1 MEKAYKFRI
10 YPNKT
15 QECLLQKTF
24 GCVRFIYNHFL
35 DKRIKAYEQNKKTI
49 SYNECSK
56 ELTQLKKE
64 KKWLKEPD
72 KSSLQ
77 NALKNLDTAYKNFFN
92 RQKAGFPKFKSKK
105 NRYKSYKTNM
115 TNNNI
120 VFLGNKIKLPKIG
133 KIKTR
138 DKYRQIEGR
147 ILSATVSQT
156 PSGKYYVALCCTDL
170 PQPEFIKTNKYV
182 GLDLGIKDFVITS
195 DAVKYS
201 NPKYLQKSLTRLAKL
216 QRELSRKTKGSSNW
230 EKARV
235 KVAKLHDRIA
245 SQRHNL
251 LHQVTCQL
259 IRNYDVICLEDL
271 QVENMMKNHK
281 LARNIVDVSWSE
293 FIRQLTYKAKW
304 FGKVIVKIDKFYPSS
319 QLCHVCG
326 YKNTEVKDLNVRKWN
341 CPSAVGYKIDNE
353 EILYKAAQ
361 EFLVKM
367 QAKGILVTRGEKGMT
382 LFEANGDVHNIPVSD
397 KSEVF
402 DVSGAGD
409 TCVATFITAL
419 ATGAMP
425 SQAAELSNFA
435 SGIAVRKMGTAT
447 VSDEELIAVLKK

>member
-64 KKWLKEPD
+64 KKWLKEPY

-105 NRYKSYKTNM
+105 NRYKSYKINM

-120 VFLGNKIKLPKIG
+120 VFLENKIKLPKIG

-156 PSGKYYVALCCTDL
+156 PSGKYYVALCCTDVF
-170 PQPEFIKTNKYV
+170 QPKSIKTNKYV

-195 DAVKYS
+195 DAVKYI
-201 NPKYLQKSLTRLAKL
+201 NPKCLQKSLTRLAKL
-216 QRELSRKTKGSSNW
+216 QREFSRKTKGSSNW

-245 SQRHNL
+245 NQRHNL

-281 LARNIVDVSWSE
+281 LARNIADVSWSE
-293 FIRQLTYKAKW
+293 FMRQLTYKAKW
-304 FGKVIVKIDKFYPSS
+304 FGKVIVISFKPIMSY
-319 QLCHVCG
+319 L
-326 YKNTEVKDLNVRKWN
+326 W
-341 CPSAVGYKIDNE
+341 I
-353 EILYKAAQ
+353 
-361 EFLVKM
+361 
-367 QAKGILVTRGEKGMT
+367 
-382 LFEANGDVHNIPVSD
+382 
-397 KSEVF
+397 
-402 DVSGAGD
+402 
-409 TCVATFITAL
+409 
-419 ATGAMP
+419 
-425 SQAAELSNFA
+425 
-435 SGIAVRKMGTAT
+435 
-447 VSDEELIAVLKK
+447 

>member
-1 MEKAYKFRI
+1 MLIMEKAYKFRI

-15 QECLLQKTF
+15 QEILLQKTF

-35 DKRIKAYEQNKKTI
+35 DRRIKAYEQNKKNI

-77 NALKNLDTAYKNFFN
+77 NALKHLDTAYKNFFN
-92 RQKAGFPKFKSKK
+92 RPEAGFPKFKSKK

-120 VFLGNKIKLPKIG
+120 AFLGNKIKLPKLG
-133 KIKTR
+133 KVKMR
-138 DKYRQIEGR
+138 DRFCQIEGR

-156 PSGKYYVALCCTDL
+156 PGGKYYVALYCTDV
-170 PQPEFIKTNKYV
+170 PQPEFIRTDKYV

-201 NPKYLQKSLTRLAKL
+201 NPKYLQKSLAKLAKL

-245 SQRHNL
+245 NQRRNL
-251 LHQVTCQL
+251 LHQISCQL
-259 IRNYDVICLEDL
+259 IKNYDVICLEDL
-271 QVENMMKNHK
+271 QVSNMMRNHK
-281 LARNIVDVSWSE
+281 LARNIADVSWSE
-293 FIRQLTYKAKW
+293 FVRQLKYKAEW

-319 QLCHVCG
+319 QLCHICG
-326 YKNTEVKDLNVRKWN
+326 YKNTEVKDLDVREWD
-341 CPSAVGYKIDNE
+341 CPECKTHHDRDVNAAINIRNE
-353 EILYKAAQ
+353 GLRIL
-361 EFLVKM
+361 
-367 QAKGILVTRGEKGMT
+367 
-382 LFEANGDVHNIPVSD
+382 NI
-397 KSEVF
+397 
-402 DVSGAGD
+402 A
-409 TCVATFITAL
+409 
-419 ATGAMP
+419 
-425 SQAAELSNFA
+425 
-435 SGIAVRKMGTAT
+435 
-447 VSDEELIAVLKK
+447 

>member
-35 DKRIKAYEQNKKTI
+35 DRRIKAYEQNKKTI

-138 DKYRQIEGR
+138 DKYCQIEGR

-156 PSGKYYVALCCTDL
+156 PSGKYYVALCCTDVL
-170 PQPEFIKTNKYV
+170 QPKSIKTNKYV

-195 DAVKYS
+195 DAV
-201 NPKYLQKSLTRLAKL
+201 N
-216 QRELSRKTKGSSNW
+216 
-230 EKARV
+230 
-235 KVAKLHDRIA
+235 IA
-245 SQRHNL
+245 ILN
-251 LHQVTCQL
+251 
-259 IRNYDVICLEDL
+259 IC
-271 QVENMMKNHK
+271 KNH
-281 LARNIVDVSWSE
+281 
-293 FIRQLTYKAKW
+293 
-304 FGKVIVKIDKFYPSS
+304 
-319 QLCHVCG
+319 
-326 YKNTEVKDLNVRKWN
+326 
-341 CPSAVGYKIDNE
+341 
-353 EILYKAAQ
+353 
-361 EFLVKM
+361 
-367 QAKGILVTRGEKGMT
+367 
-382 LFEANGDVHNIPVSD
+382 
-397 KSEVF
+397 
-402 DVSGAGD
+402 
-409 TCVATFITAL
+409 
-419 ATGAMP
+419 
-425 SQAAELSNFA
+425 
-435 SGIAVRKMGTAT
+435 
-447 VSDEELIAVLKK
+447 

>member
-35 DKRIKAYEQNKKTI
+35 DRRIKAYEQNKKTI

-170 PQPEFIKTNKYV
+170 PQPELIKTNKYV

-216 QRELSRKTKGSSNW
+216 QRELSRKNKRKFKLGKG
-230 EKARV
+230 
-235 KVAKLHDRIA
+235 
-245 SQRHNL
+245 
-251 LHQVTCQL
+251 
-259 IRNYDVICLEDL
+259 
-271 QVENMMKNHK
+271 
-281 LARNIVDVSWSE
+281 
-293 FIRQLTYKAKW
+293 
-304 FGKVIVKIDKFYPSS
+304 
-319 QLCHVCG
+319 
-326 YKNTEVKDLNVRKWN
+326 
-341 CPSAVGYKIDNE
+341 
-353 EILYKAAQ
+353 
-361 EFLVKM
+361 
-367 QAKGILVTRGEKGMT
+367 
-382 LFEANGDVHNIPVSD
+382 
-397 KSEVF
+397 
-402 DVSGAGD
+402 
-409 TCVATFITAL
+409 
-419 ATGAMP
+419 
-425 SQAAELSNFA
+425 
-435 SGIAVRKMGTAT
+435 
-447 VSDEELIAVLKK
+447 

>member
-1 MEKAYKFRI
+1 
-10 YPNKT
+10 
-15 QECLLQKTF
+15 
-24 GCVRFIYNHFL
+24 
-35 DKRIKAYEQNKKTI
+35 
-49 SYNECSK
+49 
-56 ELTQLKKE
+56 
-64 KKWLKEPD
+64 
-72 KSSLQ
+72 
-77 NALKNLDTAYKNFFN
+77 
-92 RQKAGFPKFKSKK
+92 
-105 NRYKSYKTNM
+105 M

-133 KIKTR
+133 KIKIR
-138 DKYRQIEGR
+138 DKYCQIEGR

-156 PSGKYYVALCCTDL
+156 PSGKYYVALCCTDV

-201 NPKYLQKSLTRLAKL
+201 NSKYLQKSLTRLAKL

-235 KVAKLHDRIA
+235 KVAKLHERIA
-245 SQRHNL
+245 NQRHNL

-293 FIRQLTYKAKW
+293 FMRQLTYKAKW

-319 QLCHVCG
+319 QLCHIYG

-341 CPSAVGYKIDNE
+341 CPECKTHHDRDVNAAINIRNE
-353 EILYKAAQ
+353 GLRIL
-361 EFLVKM
+361 
-367 QAKGILVTRGEKGMT
+367 
-382 LFEANGDVHNIPVSD
+382 NI
-397 KSEVF
+397 
-402 DVSGAGD
+402 A
-409 TCVATFITAL
+409 
-419 ATGAMP
+419 
-425 SQAAELSNFA
+425 
-435 SGIAVRKMGTAT
+435 
-447 VSDEELIAVLKK
+447 

>member
-1 MEKAYKFRI
+1 MERAYKFRI

-24 GCVRFIYNHFL
+24 GCVRFIYNYFL
-35 DKRIKAYEQNKKTI
+35 DRRIKAYEQSKKCI
-49 SYNECSK
+49 GYNECSK

-120 VFLGNKIKLPKIG
+120 VFLENKIKLPKIG

-170 PQPEFIKTNKYV
+170 PQPELIKTNKYV

-245 SQRHNL
+245 NQRHNL

-281 LARNIVDVSWSE
+281 LARNIADVSWSE
-293 FIRQLTYKAKW
+293 FMRQLTYKAKW
-304 FGKVIVKIDKFYPSS
+304 FGRVIVKIDKFYPSS
-319 QLCHVCG
+319 QLCHICG
-326 YKNTEVKDLNVRKWN
+326 YKNIEVKNLNVRKWN
-341 CPSAVGYKIDNE
+341 CPKCKTHHDRDVNAAINIRNE
-353 EILYKAAQ
+353 GLRIL
-361 EFLVKM
+361 
-367 QAKGILVTRGEKGMT
+367 
-382 LFEANGDVHNIPVSD
+382 NI
-397 KSEVF
+397 
-402 DVSGAGD
+402 A
-409 TCVATFITAL
+409 
-419 ATGAMP
+419 
-425 SQAAELSNFA
+425 
-435 SGIAVRKMGTAT
+435 
-447 VSDEELIAVLKK
+447 

>member
-35 DKRIKAYEQNKKTI
+35 DRRIKAYEQNKKTI

-156 PSGKYYVALCCTDL
+156 PSGKYYVALCCTDV
-170 PQPEFIKTNKYV
+170 PQPEFIRTNKYV

-201 NPKYLQKSLTRLAKL
+201 NPKYFQKLLTRLANL

-230 EKARV
+230 EMARV
-235 KVAKLHDRIA
+235 KVAKLHDIIA
-245 SQRHNL
+245 NQRHNL

-281 LARNIVDVSWSE
+281 LARNIADVS
-293 FIRQLTYKAKW
+293 
-304 FGKVIVKIDKFYPSS
+304 
-319 QLCHVCG
+319 
-326 YKNTEVKDLNVRKWN
+326 
-341 CPSAVGYKIDNE
+341 
-353 EILYKAAQ
+353 
-361 EFLVKM
+361 
-367 QAKGILVTRGEKGMT
+367 
-382 LFEANGDVHNIPVSD
+382 
-397 KSEVF
+397 
-402 DVSGAGD
+402 
-409 TCVATFITAL
+409 
-419 ATGAMP
+419 
-425 SQAAELSNFA
+425 
-435 SGIAVRKMGTAT
+435 
-447 VSDEELIAVLKK
+447 

>member
-15 QECLLQKTF
+15 QESLLQKTF
-24 GCVRFIYNHFL
+24 GCVRFIYNYFL
-35 DKRIKAYEQNKKTI
+35 DRRIKAYEQNKKTI

-120 VFLGNKIKLPKIG
+120 GFLGNKIKLPKIG

-138 DKYRQIEGR
+138 DKYRQIEG
-147 ILSATVSQT
+147 
-156 PSGKYYVALCCTDL
+156 
-170 PQPEFIKTNKYV
+170 
-182 GLDLGIKDFVITS
+182 
-195 DAVKYS
+195 
-201 NPKYLQKSLTRLAKL
+201 
-216 QRELSRKTKGSSNW
+216 SSNW

-245 SQRHNL
+245 NQRHNL

-259 IRNYDVICLEDL
+259 IKNYDVICLEDL

-281 LARNIVDVSWSE
+281 LARNIADVSWSE
-293 FIRQLTYKAKW
+293 FMRQLIYKAKW
-304 FGKVIVKIDKFYPSS
+304 FGRVIVKIDKFYPSS

-326 YKNTEVKDLNVRKWN
+326 YKNTEVKNLNVRKWN
-341 CPSAVGYKIDNE
+341 CPKCKTHHDRDVNAAINIRNEGLKI
-353 EILYKAAQ
+353 L
-361 EFLVKM
+361 
-367 QAKGILVTRGEKGMT
+367 
-382 LFEANGDVHNIPVSD
+382 NI
-397 KSEVF
+397 
-402 DVSGAGD
+402 A
-409 TCVATFITAL
+409 
-419 ATGAMP
+419 
-425 SQAAELSNFA
+425 
-435 SGIAVRKMGTAT
+435 
-447 VSDEELIAVLKK
+447 

>member
-15 QECLLQKTF
+15 QESLLQKTF
-24 GCVRFIYNHFL
+24 GCVRFVYNHFL
-35 DKRIKAYEQNKKTI
+35 DRRIKAYEQNKKNI
-49 SYNECSK
+49 GYNECSK

-133 KIKTR
+133 KIKIR
-138 DKYRQIEGR
+138 DKYCQIEGR

-201 NPKYLQKSLTRLAKL
+201 NPKYLQKSLTK
-216 QRELSRKTKGSSNW
+216 RELSRKTKGSSNW
-230 EKARV
+230 EKVRV

-245 SQRHNL
+245 NQRRNL

-281 LARNIVDVSWSE
+281 LARNIADVSWSE
-293 FIRQLTYKAKW
+293 FMRQLTYKAKW
-304 FGKVIVKIDKFYPSS
+304 FEMVW
-319 QLCHVCG
+319 QG
-326 YKNTEVKDLNVRKWN
+326 Y
-341 CPSAVGYKIDNE
+341 Y
-353 EILYKAAQ
+353 
-361 EFLVKM
+361 
-367 QAKGILVTRGEKGMT
+367 
-382 LFEANGDVHNIPVSD
+382 
-397 KSEVF
+397 
-402 DVSGAGD
+402 
-409 TCVATFITAL
+409 
-419 ATGAMP
+419 
-425 SQAAELSNFA
+425 
-435 SGIAVRKMGTAT
+435 
-447 VSDEELIAVLKK
+447 

>member
-15 QECLLQKTF
+15 QESLLQKTF

-35 DKRIKAYEQNKKTI
+35 DRRIKAYEQNKKNI
-49 SYNECSK
+49 GYNECSK

-92 RQKAGFPKFKSKK
+92 KQKAGFPKFKSKK

-133 KIKTR
+133 KIKIR
-138 DKYRQIEGR
+138 DKYCQIEGR

-156 PSGKYYVALCCTDL
+156 PSGKYYVALCCTEL

-245 SQRHNL
+245 NQRRNL

-281 LARNIVDVSWSE
+281 LARNIADVSWSE
-293 FIRQLTYKAKW
+293 FMRQLTYKAKW
-304 FGKVIVKIDKFYPSS
+304 FGRVIVKIDKFYPSS
-319 QLCHVCG
+319 QLCHICG
-326 YKNTEVKDLNVRKWN
+326 YKNIEVKRFK
-341 CPSAVGYKIDNE
+341 C
-353 EILYKAAQ
+353 
-361 EFLVKM
+361 
-367 QAKGILVTRGEKGMT
+367 
-382 LFEANGDVHNIPVSD
+382 
-397 KSEVF
+397 
-402 DVSGAGD
+402 
-409 TCVATFITAL
+409 
-419 ATGAMP
+419 
-425 SQAAELSNFA
+425 
-435 SGIAVRKMGTAT
+435 
-447 VSDEELIAVLKK
+447 